1 VSPGDGLTAAAAVG
15 CLHQVRA
22 WFWGLDTLDHV
33 RAGGI
38 LAGSVAPSLHR
49 DC

>member
-22 WFWGLDTLDHV
+22 WFWGLPYL
-33 RAGGI
+33 R
-38 LAGSVAPSLHR
+38 
-49 DC
+49 